1 MVTSETTATIRN
13 RRNSPEIEP
22 DINPEETPPRAES
35 QLSNN
40 HEEKQKEAEEDKRQ
54 RRRRD
59 ESERPTEPAEL
70 FLHLLENETDGR
82 SQEEPVD
89 LPDPDDA
96 IISQA
101 SSLPPESHFSAE
113 TFGGLEHN
121 RAADANARVD
131 EIDSFSF
138 SLQQPQEPLEEPHGL
153 PNPDNAL
160 IEQATSVNF
169 PPYKK
174 RKMS

>member
-1 MVTSETTATIRN
+1 MLQVTIETTATSKI

-22 DINPEETPPRAES
+22 DINPEETPPEAES

-40 HEEKQKEAEEDKRQ
+40 HEAEEGKRQ
-54 RRRRD
+54 KRRRD
-59 ESERPTEPAEL
+59 EKEERPNEI

-101 SSLPPESHFSAE
+101 SSLPPAE
-113 TFGGLEHN
+113 TFGGLEHY

-131 EIDSFSF
+131 EIDSYSF
-138 SLQQPQEPLEEPHGL
+138 SLQQPQEPLAEPHGL
-153 PNPDNAL
+153 PNPDIAL
-160 IEQATSVNF
+160 IEQATSVNLS
-169 PPYKK
+169 PEKK
-174 RKMS
+174 RFVKKL